1 MGKTAVLLMILAI
14 ISKIVGFVREL
25 ILSYFYGASNIS
37 DAYLISLTIPNVIFS
52 LVGTSLYTGYV
63 PIYSQIKQDHG
74 KKKADRFTNNLTN
87 AVLIICTII
96 AIFGFTFTE
105 LLVKLFA
112 SGFTGDTLELAV
124 RFTKFTIWGI
134 YFTALV
140 YIYGGFIRLQ
150 GNYVVPELPVFFH
163 NAIIISSILLS
174 VQLGMITLPI
184 GALIALTSQFIVLYP
199 SARKNGLRYRPMLDI
214 RDENI
219 KKMMIMALPVIVGGS
234 VDQINVLIDRTL
246 ASNIAVGGISALNY
260 ASRLNG
266 SIFAIFVNSISTV
279 IYPIISKRAAENDI
293 DGLKDSVRE
302 SINMLSLLLI
312 PASLGTA
319 LYAKPIVIML
329 FGRGAFDSQA
339 IEMTSAAFLCYSFGT
354 YAFGLRNILSKAFY
368 SIKDTRTPMINATI
382 SVLLNIVLNIVL
394 SRYIGIGGL
403 ALGTS
408 ISAIICVI
416 LLIFSLRKKI
426 GALGLRKMLRSLIK
440 IIFAAAVM
448 GIITMITFNQLQEY
462 LSMNISLVCSIGL
475 GVLVYFVLVFIMK
488 IDEVKT
494 IINLVK
500 SMKNTDEQ

>member
-219 KKMMIMALPVIVGGS
+219 KNDDNGIASYRRGS

-302 SINMLSLLLI
+302 SINMISLLLI

-488 IDEVKT
+488 IDEVNT
-494 IINLVK
+494 IINLFK
-500 SMKNTDEQ
+500 NMKNKDKQ